1 MNRIHP
7 TALVDPNAELGADV
21 EVGPF
26 VVIEK
31 GVKIGAR
38 TRLMARAYVCQRTS
52 LGEDC
57 VVHIGAVIGHE
68 PQDLS
73 YKGEPT
79 ATIVG
84 KGCTIREHVTI
95 HRATVKDSNPTTI
108 GDQCFLM
115 AGSHVAHNC
124 MIGNSVTLA
133 NGALLAGHVHVGDRS
148 IVSGN
153 TVVHQFVRVGRLTML
168 SGGSRF
174 GMDVPPYL
182 IGDGANTITVLNAV
196 GLRRAPGLTDDDR
209 AQIKAAYRILYRSD
223 LDLKDAL
230 ARLKAEFTS
239 PAVAHW
245 VEFYGAPT
253 KRGFCQY
260 RRVRRGGSSGGGA
273 SE

>member
-1 MNRIHP
+1 MHRIHP
-7 TALVDPNAELGADV
+7 TALVDSSAELGPDV

-26 VVIEK
+26 VVVEK
-31 GVKIGAR
+31 GVQVGAR
-38 TRLMARAYVCQRTS
+38 TRLMARAYLCTGTTM
-52 LGEDC
+52 GEDC

-73 YKGEPT
+73 YQGEPT
-79 ATIVG
+79 TTIVG
-84 KGCTIREHVTI
+84 NGCTIREHVTI
-95 HRATVKDSNPTTI
+95 HRATVKDPNPTTI
-108 GDQCFLM
+108 GARCFLM

-124 MIGNSVTLA
+124 VIGEGVTLA

-153 TVVHQFVRVGRLTML
+153 TVIHQFVRVGRLTML

-182 IGDGANTITVLNAV
+182 IGDGANTITVLNSV

-209 AQIKAAYRILYRSD
+209 AQVKAAYKILYRSD

-245 VEFYGAPT
+245 VEFYRAPT
-253 KRGFCQY
+253 KRGFCPY
-260 RRVRRGGSSGGGA
+260 RRVRRVGSSGGA